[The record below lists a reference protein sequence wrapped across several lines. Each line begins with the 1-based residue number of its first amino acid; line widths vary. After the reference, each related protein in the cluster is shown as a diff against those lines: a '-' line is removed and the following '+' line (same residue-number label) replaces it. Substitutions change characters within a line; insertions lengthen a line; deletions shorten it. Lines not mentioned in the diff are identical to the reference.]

1 MGPAF
6 DAVGRTE
13 AARPLSSPRMGT
25 ASRSTAAPATMP
37 HSLRAARHIAPAVA
51 TVAAGAVLL
60 RLVYEPWFLNY
71 DARYALVW
79 ARDVAHGLSPDYT
92 GPYAPTPHPL
102 ETAVSLL
109 AVPFGQS
116 GDAIMLWLVL
126 LCFGALVWLTY
137 RLGAELFSPWV
148 GAVAALVVLT
158 RPALERDALVGYQ
171 DTAFAVLILWA
182 VLLEA
187 RRPRRGT
194 AVLAVLAVAGLMRP
208 EAWALAGLYAVWVW
222 RGASARE
229 RATYAGLV
237 AAAPLLW
244 ALGDLLVTGDALHS
258 LHGTAALAETV
269 DRRRDPGT
277 APYWTA
283 KYLAYALREPLVLG
297 VPIGLA
303 FALRRRLRGAVLPL
317 VVVAAMLAVFVA
329 SPFFGLPLIGR
340 YVRTPAVLLTL
351 FYGLAVFGWRM
362 IPRGRERRGWAAA
375 GLLAAAL
382 SIAYLPAHAKLLS
395 GLGDRVTSQGTYYR
409 DLRAVGQAPAVRAA
423 LWACGP
429 LATAD
434 HRPVPHLRWWLGSA
448 PGTVVPAA
456 DPAAG
461 GARLLLLPRRTRRMR
476 RFLRRELPHREAPAG
491 RPPRVSQHLLAAA
504 HAARLRPRAGA

>member
-1 MGPAF
+1 MRPAF

-37 HSLRAARHIAPAVA
+37 QSLRAARHIAPAVA

-60 RLVYEPWFLNY
+60 RLVYAPWFLNY

-79 ARDVAHGLSPDYT
+79 ARDVAHGLTPDYT

-109 AVPFGQS
+109 ALPFGQS
-116 GDAIMLWLVL
+116 GDTIMLWLVL

-171 DTAFAVLILWA
+171 DTAFAALIVWA

-208 EAWALAGLYAVWVW
+208 EAWALAGLYALWVW

-269 DRRRDPGT
+269 DRRRDPVTG
-277 APYWTA
+277 PYWTA
-283 KYLAYALREPLVLG
+283 KYLAYTVREPLVLG

-317 VVVAAMLAVFVA
+317 VVVAAMLAVFLA

-351 FYGLAVFGWRM
+351 LYGLSV
-362 IPRGRERRGWAAA
+362 
-375 GLLAAAL
+375 
-382 SIAYLPAHAKLLS
+382 
-395 GLGDRVTSQGTYYR
+395 LGDRVTSQGTYYR
-409 DLRAVGQAPAVRAA
+409 DLRATGQAPAVRAA
-423 LWACGP
+423 LGECGP

-461 GARLLLLPRRTRRMR
+461 GARLLLLPRRTPEMR
-476 RFLRRELPHREAPAG
+476 RFYRKNFPTAT
-491 RPPRVSQHLLAAA
+491 RPPGARPLYRNDSWRVLAL
-504 HAARLRPRAGA
+504 RGCRPRAGA

>member
-1 MGPAF
+1 MT
-6 DAVGRTE
+6 AVR
-13 AARPLSSPRMGT
+13 RL
-25 ASRSTAAPATMP
+25 APA
-37 HSLRAARHIAPAVA
+37 AATTAV
-51 TVAAGAVLL
+51 VAVLL
-60 RLVYEPWFLNY
+60 DLVYGPWFLNY

-79 ARDVAHGLSPDYT
+79 ARDVAHGLTPDYT

-109 AVPFGQS
+109 AVPFGQA

-194 AVLAVLAVAGLMRP
+194 AVLGILAVAGLMRP

-229 RATYAGLV
+229 RAVVAGLV
-237 AAAPLLW
+237 AAGPLLW
-244 ALGDLLVTGDALHS
+244 ALSDLLVTGDALHS

-269 DRRRDPGT
+269 DRRRDPVT
-277 APYWTA
+277 APYWAA
-283 KYLAYALREPLVLG
+283 KYLAYALRDPLVLG
-297 VPIGLA
+297 VPIGIA
-303 FALRRRLRGAVLPL
+303 CALRRRLRAAALPL
-317 VVVAAMLAVFVA
+317 AVVAAMLAVFLA
-329 SPFFGLPLIGR
+329 SPLLGLPLIGR

-362 IPRGRERRGWAAA
+362 VPQGRERRRWAAV

-382 SIAYLPAHAKLLS
+382 SIAYLPAQAKLLA
-395 GLGDRVTSQGTYYR
+395 GLGDRVTSQGAYYR
-409 DLRAVGQAPAVRAA
+409 DLRAAGRAPAVRAA
-423 LWACGP
+423 LRACGP
-429 LATAD
+429 VATAD

-456 DPAAG
+456 EPAAR

-476 RFLRRELPHREAPAG
+476 RFYGENFPTAT
-491 RPPRVSQHLLAAA
+491 RPPGALPVYRNASWRLLA
-504 HAARLRPRAGA
+504 LPGCRPRAGA